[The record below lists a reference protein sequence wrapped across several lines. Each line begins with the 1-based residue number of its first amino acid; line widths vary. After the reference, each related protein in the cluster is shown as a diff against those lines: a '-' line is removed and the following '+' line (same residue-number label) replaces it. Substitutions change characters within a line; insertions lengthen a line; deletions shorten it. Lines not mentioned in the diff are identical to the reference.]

1 MTFEHE
7 PKHEPNEADDRPMTL
22 TGRTVLDNR
31 SARVGTVTDVLFD
44 DHSRD
49 LDPRPDWAV
58 VKTGPLSGEHFVPL
72 ERTYVDADGRLVV
85 PLDKADIKRAPRV
98 GRDHVI
104 TSRARNQ
111 LRDYYGLAA

>member
-1 MTFEHE
+1 MTFEHGSM
-7 PKHEPNEADDRPMTL
+7 HEAEARPMTL

-31 SARVGTVTDVLFD
+31 ALRVGKVTDVLFD
-44 DHSRD
+44 EGH
-49 LDPRPDWAV
+49 PDWAV

-72 ERTYVDADGRLVV
+72 GQTYVDADGRLVV
-85 PLDKADIKRAPRV
+85 PLQKAEIKRAPRV

-104 TSRARNQ
+104 TPQSRNQ

>member
-1 MTFEHE
+1 MTFERD
-7 PKHEPNEADDRPMTL
+7 PKHEPNEADGRPMML
-22 TGRTVLDNR
+22 TGRTVLDSR
-31 SARVGTVTDVLFD
+31 SARAGTVTDVLFD
-44 DHSRD
+44 DRSPD
-49 LDPRPDWAV
+49 LDRRPEWAI

-72 ERTYVDADGRLVV
+72 EHTYVDADGRLVV
-85 PLDKADIKRAPRV
+85 PLDKGEIKRAPRV